1 LSKRINISYSIELS
15 QLSDEVDRLIA
26 NSLSSLEVCVA
37 NFREEIGACNSLEM
51 RQHEAIDAVRHS
63 LSDVDYAL
71 SDINA
76 IINTYNYYRLE
87 QQAPHNQTPAELQS
101 SETKETIDELRSLAG
116 DLLKAKP
123 YEVSD

>member
-1 LSKRINISYSIELS
+1 MSKRINISYSIELS

-37 NFREEIGACNSLEM
+37 NFREEISECNSLEM
-51 RQHEAIDAVRHS
+51 RQHEVIDAVRHS